1 MREWI
6 PLNLEE
12 VSDRDW
18 KDETTGFIYT
28 EEPHRHSANEVGVCD
43 GTCCEY
49 TGVLAPEE
57 LES

>member
-18 KDETTGFIYT
+18 KDEPTGFIYT
-28 EEPHRHSANEVGVCD
+28 EEPHRHSANKVGVCD
-43 GTCCEY
+43 GTRCEY
-49 TGVLAPEE
+49 TGVHAPEE